1 MCARRVT
8 RATSPSRGPRRFC
21 ATACTTRW
29 SARPPTDT
37 GRTSGASPRR
47 WDAGSR
53 ATRSAAKASAA
64 SPSRHRRTAAGRIVP
79 VIARDRGEGSGP
91 RGPLLFSQEK
101 YSRGRALFQS
111 IEEVGE
117 RLAEQSYVSDRR
129 LATVVFL
136 ATRLGKPILVEGP
149 AGVGKTEL
157 AKSLAGAAGRELI
170 RLQCYEGLDEAKAL
184 YEWEYSKQLLY
195 TQVLREKI
203 GETLAPTESLREA
216 AEVLRGQEDIFFSEN
231 FLVERP
237 ILQAVQSDEA
247 AVLLIDEIDRADE
260 EFEAFLLEF
269 LSDYQVSIPEIG
281 TVRAKHQ
288 PVVVLTSN
296 RTRELSEAL
305 KRRCLH
311 LQLDY
316 PSPEVELEIVRL
328 KAPGVGDA
336 LSKELVETIQEIR
349 TLDLRK
355 APSIGETLD
364 WARSLVVLGAPNLD
378 KDLIEETLS
387 VIIKYDRDTE
397 KVLAH
402 VGSGPGRKDLGQKE
416 PTGEN
421 PNEAMYEMHRST
433 HKHTH

>member
-1 MCARRVT
+1 V
-8 RATSPSRGPRRFC
+8 
-21 ATACTTRW
+21 
-29 SARPPTDT
+29 
-37 GRTSGASPRR
+37 GR
-47 WDAGSR
+47 DL
-53 ATRSAAKASAA
+53 
-64 SPSRHRRTAAGRIVP
+64 
-79 VIARDRGEGSGP
+79 D
-91 RGPLLFSQEK
+91 
-101 YSRGRALFQS
+101 
-111 IEEVGE
+111 
-117 RLAEQSYVSDRR
+117 
-129 LATVVFL
+129 
-136 ATRLGKPILVEGP
+136 
-149 AGVGKTEL
+149 
-157 AKSLAGAAGRELI
+157 

-203 GETLAPTESLREA
+203 GETLAPTQSLREA

-237 ILQAVQSDEA
+237 ILKAVQSDET

-281 TVRAKHQ
+281 TIKAEHP
-288 PVVVLTSN
+288 PVVILTSN

-316 PSPEVELEIVRL
+316 PNGEVELEIVRM
-328 KAPGVGDA
+328 KAPEVGDELA
-336 LSKELVETIQEIR
+336 QELVKTIQDLR

-364 WARSLVVLGAPNLD
+364 WAQSLVILNAQNLS
-378 KDLIEETLS
+378 KDLIENTIS
-387 VIIKYDRDTE
+387 VIAKYDRDAKKMLDHLGVNAKE
-397 KVLAH
+397 
-402 VGSGPGRKDLGQKE
+402 RKDLGQKE

-421 PNEAMYEMHRST
+421 PSEGMYEMHRSV
-433 HKHTH
+433 HKHAH

>member
-1 MCARRVT
+1 M
-8 RATSPSRGPRRFC
+8 
-21 ATACTTRW
+21 
-29 SARPPTDT
+29 
-37 GRTSGASPRR
+37 
-47 WDAGSR
+47 
-53 ATRSAAKASAA
+53 
-64 SPSRHRRTAAGRIVP
+64 
-79 VIARDRGEGSGP
+79 
-91 RGPLLFSQEK
+91 
-101 YSRGRALFQS
+101 FQS

-117 RLAEQSYVSDRR
+117 KLAEQSYVSDKR

-136 ATRLGKPILVEGP
+136 ATRLNKPILVEGP

-157 AKSLAGAAGRELI
+157 AKSLAGAAGQTLI

-203 GETLAPTESLREA
+203 GETLAPTETLREA

-237 ILQAVQSDEA
+237 ILQAIQSEEP
-247 AVLLIDEIDRADE
+247 AVLLLDEIDRADE

-269 LSDYQVSIPEIG
+269 LSDYQVSIPEVG
-281 TVRAKHQ
+281 TIKAAQ
-288 PVVVLTSN
+288 PPVVILTSN

-316 PSPEVELEIVRL
+316 PNGEVELEIVRL
-328 KAPGVGDA
+328 KAPGISEA
-336 LSKELVETIQEIR
+336 LSNELVETIQELR

-364 WARSLVVLGAPNLD
+364 WAQSLVVLNAPKLS
-378 KDLIEETLS
+378 KELIESTIS
-387 VIIKYDRDTE
+387 VIAKYDRDAQKMLDHLGVNAKE
-397 KVLAH
+397 SKN
-402 VGSGPGRKDLGQKE
+402 LGQKE

-421 PNEAMYEMHRST
+421 PEEAMYEMHRSV
-433 HKHTH
+433 HKHAH